1 VVVELV
7 AFAWVELVIVVL
19 DDGFVVLE
27 AMTQVMLASIHPND
41 AI

>member
-1 VVVELV
+1 MVVELV
-7 AFAWVELVIVVL
+7 AFAWVKLVIGL